1 MGKETV
7 KRPAFYAPVGYPAGD
22 LVAILHPP
30 YTAWHLSHVVLG
42 AAIAPAVD
50 GVTLT
55 GTLLAFLFGL
65 GVGAHALDE
74 LHGRP
79 LRTTLG
85 RQTLLALGIGGMAA
99 AMAVAVAGAFV
110 ISPWVMAW
118 AAAGIALAIG
128 YALEWPRP
136 LHTPLGFGLAW
147 GAFPTLVGYWAQ
159 SQTIG
164 SGALLMAAA
173 TTLLSMTQR
182 ALSTPARNL
191 RRTVDFAEMVLQ
203 RRDGTEKWTE
213 GEILETWEV
222 PLKLLTA
229 AVITIALGLLAVR
242 VI

>member
-1 MGKETV
+1 M
-7 KRPAFYAPVGYPAGD
+7 KRPAFYAPVGSPAGD

-30 YTAWHLSHVVLG
+30 YTAWHLSHVALG
-42 AAIAPAVD
+42 AAVAPVVD
-50 GVTLT
+50 GVVLA

-65 GVGAHALDE
+65 GIGAHALDE

-79 LRTTLG
+79 LRTSLG
-85 RQTLLALGIGGMAA
+85 TRTLLALGIAGMAA
-99 AMAVAVAGAFV
+99 AMAVAVAGVFA
-110 ISPWVMAW
+110 ISPWVIAW
-118 AAAGIALAIG
+118 AIAGIALAVG
-128 YALEWPRP
+128 YAFERPRP

-159 SQTIG
+159 TQTIG

-191 RRTVDFAEMVLQ
+191 RRTVDFAEMVLE
-203 RRDGTEKWTE
+203 RRDATERWTE
-213 GEILETWEV
+213 GEILKTWEV

-229 AVITIALGLLAVR
+229 AVITFALGLLALR
-242 VI
+242 VL

>member
-1 MGKETV
+1 M
-7 KRPAFYAPVGYPAGD
+7 KRPAFYAPVGSPSGD

-42 AAIAPAVD
+42 AAIAPVVD
-50 GVTLT
+50 GVILA

-79 LRTTLG
+79 LRTKLG

-99 AMAVAVAGAFV
+99 AMAVAVAGAVV
-110 ISPWVMAW
+110 ISPWVIAW
-118 AAAGIALAIG
+118 AAAGIALAVG
-128 YALEWPRP
+128 YALERPRP

-159 SQTIG
+159 AQTVG
-164 SGALLMAAA
+164 SGALLMATA

-191 RRTVDFAEMVLQ
+191 RRTVDFAEMVLE
-203 RRDGTEKWTE
+203 RRDGTERWTE
-213 GEILETWEV
+213 GEILKTWEV

-229 AVITIALGLLAVR
+229 AVIIFALGLLAVR
-242 VI
+242 VL

>member
-1 MGKETV
+1 M
-7 KRPAFYAPVGYPAGD
+7 KRPAFYAPVGSPAGD

-30 YTAWHLSHVVLG
+30 YTAWHLSHVALG
-42 AAIAPAVD
+42 AAVAPVVD
-50 GVTLT
+50 GVVLA
-55 GTLLAFLFGL
+55 GTLLAFFFGL

-79 LRTTLG
+79 LRTSLGPRTLLTLG
-85 RQTLLALGIGGMAA
+85 IAGMAG
-99 AMAVAVAGAFV
+99 AMAVAVGGVFV
-110 ISPWVMAW
+110 ISPWVIAW
-118 AAAGIALAIG
+118 AIAGIALAVG
-128 YALEWPRP
+128 YAFERPRP

-159 SQTIG
+159 AQTIS

-191 RRTVDFAEMVLQ
+191 RRTVDFAEMVLE
-203 RRDGTEKWTE
+203 RRDATEKWTE
-213 GEILETWEV
+213 GEILDTWEV

-229 AVITIALGLLAVR
+229 AVITFAFGLLAVR
-242 VI
+242 VL

>member
-1 MGKETV
+1 M
-7 KRPAFYAPVGYPAGD
+7 APV
-22 LVAILHPP
+22 
-30 YTAWHLSHVVLG
+30 
-42 AAIAPAVD
+42 VD
-50 GVTLT
+50 GVVLA

-65 GVGAHALDE
+65 GLGAHALDE

-79 LRTTLG
+79 LRTSLG
-85 RQTLLALGIGGMAA
+85 PRTLLALGIAGMAG
-99 AMAVAVAGAFV
+99 AMAVAVAGVFAISSWV
-110 ISPWVMAW
+110 IAW
-118 AAAGIALAIG
+118 AIAGIALAIG
-128 YALEWPRP
+128 YAFERPRP

-159 SQTIG
+159 AQTIG

-191 RRTVDFAEMVLQ
+191 RRTVDFAEMVLE
-203 RRDGTEKWTE
+203 RRDATERWTE

-229 AVITIALGLLAVR
+229 AVITFALGLLAVR
-242 VI
+242 VL

>member
-1 MGKETV
+1 M
-7 KRPAFYAPVGYPAGD
+7 KRPAFYAPVGSPAGD

-30 YTAWHLSHVVLG
+30 YTAWHLSHVALG
-42 AAIAPAVD
+42 AAVAPVVD
-50 GVTLT
+50 GVVLA

-65 GVGAHALDE
+65 GIGAHALDE

-79 LRTTLG
+79 LRTSLG
-85 RQTLLALGIGGMAA
+85 TRTLLALGIAGMAA
-99 AMAVAVAGAFV
+99 AMAVAVAGVFA
-110 ISPWVMAW
+110 ISPWVIAW
-118 AAAGIALAIG
+118 AIAGIALAVG
-128 YALEWPRP
+128 YAFERPRP

-159 SQTIG
+159 AQTIG

-191 RRTVDFAEMVLQ
+191 RRTVDFAEMVLE
-203 RRDGTEKWTE
+203 RRDATERWTE
-213 GEILETWEV
+213 GEILKTWEV

-229 AVITIALGLLAVR
+229 AVITFALGLLALR
-242 VI
+242 VL

>member
-1 MGKETV
+1 M
-7 KRPAFYAPVGYPAGD
+7 KRPAFYAPVGSPAGD

-30 YTAWHLSHVVLG
+30 YTAWHLSHVALG
-42 AAIAPAVD
+42 AAVAPVVD
-50 GVTLT
+50 GVVLA

-65 GVGAHALDE
+65 GIGAHALDE

-79 LRTTLG
+79 LRTSLG
-85 RQTLLALGIGGMAA
+85 TRTLLALGIAGMAA
-99 AMAVAVAGAFV
+99 AMAVAVAGVFA
-110 ISPWVMAW
+110 ISPWVIAW
-118 AAAGIALAIG
+118 AIAGVALAVG
-128 YALEWPRP
+128 YAFERPRP

-159 SQTIG
+159 TQTIG

-191 RRTVDFAEMVLQ
+191 RRTVDFAEMVLE
-203 RRDGTEKWTE
+203 RRDATERWTE
-213 GEILETWEV
+213 GEILKTWEV

-229 AVITIALGLLAVR
+229 AVITFALGLLALR
-242 VI
+242 VL